1 MCSWLLYDN
10 PVKSEEDRLHTCR
23 HTQLITVLPRWYVAA
38 YGAPRKHIGEGDKS
52 LFWGYSSTA
61 NGIWG
66 LAQIIGGQCPPP
78 AAPIAS
84 PYVAGGKAASQTWN
98 SLRISD
104 EKRSSRVVVRF
115 EHNLDVLLD
124 NTTVEPLERL
134 QAAVR
139 RHVRTRYVA
148 DIARLKARSQPPV
161 SVPVVTARLLK

>member
-1 MCSWLLYDN
+1 MGRQGNILGKGTNRCFGATAVRLMGSGGLLKLLEVN
-10 PVKSEEDRLHTCR
+10 
-23 HTQLITVLPRWYVAA
+23 A
-38 YGAPRKHIGEGDKS
+38 
-52 LFWGYSSTA
+52 
-61 NGIWG
+61 
-66 LAQIIGGQCPPP
+66 PPP

>member
-1 MCSWLLYDN
+1 MGSGGLLKLLEVN
-10 PVKSEEDRLHTCR
+10 
-23 HTQLITVLPRWYVAA
+23 A
-38 YGAPRKHIGEGDKS
+38 
-52 LFWGYSSTA
+52 
-61 NGIWG
+61 
-66 LAQIIGGQCPPP
+66 PPP

>member
-78 AAPIAS
+78 LLPLS
-84 PYVAGGKAASQTWN
+84 RPHT
-98 SLRISD
+98 
-104 EKRSSRVVVRF
+104 SRVVKLQVRPGILSESLTRNVPRGLLWDLSTISTSF
-115 EHNLDVLLD
+115 LIIRPWNHSNDCRPLYGATYVLGM
-124 NTTVEPLERL
+124 
-134 QAAVR
+134 
-139 RHVRTRYVA
+139 
-148 DIARLKARSQPPV
+148 
-161 SVPVVTARLLK
+161 